1 MIGRYS
7 ERALREMIAWRPLLL
22 GKITLTELHTAG
34 LTDIGELLKLNRFL
48 DAIDAQQAK
57 DMETKR

>member
-1 MIGRYS
+1 
-7 ERALREMIAWRPLLL
+7 MIAWRPLLL

-34 LTDIGELLKLNRFL
+34 LTDMGELLKLNRFL
-48 DAIDAQQAK
+48 DAIDVQQAK